1 MDSRPEISSLRHNIQ
16 SKCASLKS
24 ASQLIKDCPPDQLR
38 KLVILMAD
46 ETRDILRN
54 LAALEKEIP
63 STPGPETP

>member
-38 KLVILMAD
+38 KMLTLMTD

-54 LAALEKEIP
+54 LAALEKEI
-63 STPGPETP
+63 SSVPGPETP